1 VPFLADRPFGLGHL
15 GISFGI
21 CPRQRSCRTR
31 QDLVPNSVDSLIW
44 GSKVS
49 ALDAAPRGQ
58 QLSGFGREY
67 TPATMGDPQNANSNA
82 QVSMFNNL
90 LGFFSNDI
98 GIDLG
103 TANTLVYVK
112 DHGIVLREPSVVAVQ
127 QGTNKV
133 LAVGD
138 EAKRMLGRTPGNIVA
153 IRPLKDGVIADFE
166 VTEAMLRHFISKVHN
181 RRRMV
186 RPRVVIAV
194 PSGITE
200 VEKRA
205 VKDSATHAGAREV
218 YLIEEPMAAAIGCGL
233 PVQDA
238 AGNMIIDVGGGTT
251 EVALIS
257 LSGIVFSRSVRVAGD
272 ELDEAVINYMKR
284 AYNLMIGERTAEDIK
299 IKIGSAYK
307 MEKELSMEV
316 KGRDLVAGLPK
327 TISISSQEVRE
338 AVVEPVSTI
347 VDSVRITL
355 ERCPPELSA
364 DLVDRGLVLAGGG
377 ALLRGLDKLLQEETG
392 LTVHV
397 AEDPLSAVAEGTG
410 RALQELRFLRA
421 VASRDRSSNTH

>member
-1 VPFLADRPFGLGHL
+1 MFEGLFG
-15 GISFGI
+15 
-21 CPRQRSCRTR
+21 
-31 QDLVPNSVDSLIW
+31 W
-44 GSKVS
+44 
-49 ALDAAPRGQ
+49 
-58 QLSGFGREY
+58 LS
-67 TPATMGDPQNANSNA
+67 S
-82 QVSMFNNL
+82 
-90 LGFFSNDI
+90 DI

-112 DHGIVLREPSVVAVQ
+112 DQGIVLREPSVVAVQ
-127 QGTNKV
+127 AGTNKV

-138 EAKRMLGRTPGNIVA
+138 EAKRMLGRTPANIVA
-153 IRPLKDGVIADFE
+153 VRPLKDGVIADFE
-166 VTEAMLRHFISKVHN
+166 VTEAMLRHFITKVHG
-181 RRRMV
+181 RRMRA

-205 VKDSATHAGAREV
+205 VRESATHAGAREV
-218 YLIEEPMAAAIGCGL
+218 YLIEEPMAAAIGVGL
-233 PVQDA
+233 PVQDP
-238 AGNMIIDVGGGTT
+238 AGNMIIDIGGGTT

-272 ELDEAVINYMKR
+272 ELDEAIVQYMKR
-284 AYNLMIGERTAEDIK
+284 AYNLMVGQRTAEEIK
-299 IKIGSAYK
+299 IKIGSAYPTD
-307 MEKELSMEV
+307 KETSVEV

-327 TISISSQEVRE
+327 TLQITSQEVRE
-338 AVVEPVSTI
+338 ALLEPISTI

-377 ALLRGLDKLLQEETG
+377 ALLRGFDKLLSEETG
-392 LTVHV
+392 LPVHV

-410 RALQELRFLRA
+410 KCLNELKFLRQ
-421 VASRDRSSNTH
+421 VASADRQWRQ